1 MTTINDI
8 KAGIEG
14 RLAVVAASY
23 SRLAY
28 QMDVS
33 KNKFKGNSKGFSVQP
48 ISSAEADSVLGAFTN
63 DHAFSITLTNSYNEG
78 AKSQVGDT
86 LKSSRVTEINDDIL
100 TIYKDLAVNK
110 SLIDSSILVINDLAI
125 EEAEFIEESNIIII
139 RCTVNIKYKINK

>member
-14 RLAVVAASY
+14 RLAVVAADY
-23 SRLAY
+23 TKLAY
-28 QMDVS
+28 QLDVA

-48 ISSAEADSVLGAFTN
+48 VSSSEADSLLGAFTN
-63 DHAFSITLTNSYNEG
+63 DHAFSITLTDSYNQG

-86 LKSSRVTEINDDIL
+86 LKSSRVTEINDNIL

-110 SLIDSSILVINDLAI
+110 SLIDSSILIINDLSI
-125 EEAEFIEESNIIII
+125 DEAEFIEESNVIMIK
-139 RCTVNIKYKINK
+139 CTVNIKYKINK